1 MEFEDIKKSFDKI
14 EDINE
19 IEGYYEVKISG
30 VEKTLKIKIIEE
42 DGGKFLGLA
51 NLEVRGKGCATHYR
65 SLHPRKTKEEAFEEA
80 IRGFF
85 VFYSEEADVREVENW

>member
-1 MEFEDIKKSFDKI
+1 MEFENIKKSFDKI

-30 VEKTLKIKIIEE
+30 VEKPLKIKIIKE

-51 NLEVRGKGCATHYR
+51 NLGVKGKGAIDHYR
-65 SLHPRKTKEEAFEEA
+65 SLHARNTKEEAFEEA